1 MNLINIL
8 YEPYVIIIIISLIL
22 TLIAY
27 YIVKNDNLDKDDEDK
42 TNVAKAL
49 LYTFIISFII
59 LMLLKYVI
67 GYMQKNKYFQKGS
80 GIDLSDKLTIVA
92 DDVEYGILDD

>member
-42 TNVAKAL
+42 TNVSKAL

-67 GYMQKNKYFQKGS
+67 KYMHKNKYFQKGS